1 MEQDKN
7 VVESKMS
14 DERTALGA
22 AQSGFVFAP
31 LFQRT
36 GDVPPEIALEL
47 VFVRTTRAEG
57 AAPCL
62 FPSDLF
68 DVVET
73 VKTLAAECSL
83 NPLVDEGLRAR
94 LASFAIELN
103 TIDCSRPGPQLRT
116 SKSDKRRSPSL
127 KVVAASES

>member
-7 VVESKMS
+7 VAESKMS
-14 DERTALGA
+14 DERIALGA

-31 LFQRT
+31 LFQRM

-47 VFVRTTRAEG
+47 VFVRTTRAED

-73 VKTLAAECSL
+73 VKTLAAECSR
-83 NPLVDEGLRAR
+83 NPLVDEDLRVR
-94 LASFAIELN
+94 LACFALDLN

-116 SKSDKRRSPSL
+116 SKTGRRKSPSL